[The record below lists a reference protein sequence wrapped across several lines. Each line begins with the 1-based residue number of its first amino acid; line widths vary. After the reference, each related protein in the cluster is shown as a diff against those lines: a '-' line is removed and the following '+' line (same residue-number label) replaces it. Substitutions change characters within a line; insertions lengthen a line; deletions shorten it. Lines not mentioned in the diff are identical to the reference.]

1 MSAVSTEEK
10 LRLVLHGL
18 LDSDCKL
25 VDDTYLEKLINHI
38 PANISSPGNSNWSA
52 SGGLCLEWLHQ
63 VQESWQ
69 LVPPH
74 PSLMAFAV
82 RLLAVLANDEQRFT
96 FLQKMNTVSI
106 FCQKMKLQ
114 NNKNVSLNL
123 AYTLLL
129 SSVTQH
135 SEGRKWVVANGLW
148 KDVINFC
155 LTDSSIYVA
164 REGQKFITSLFSD
177 LLKDG
182 TPGVAVA
189 EEILRSAMTP
199 VLIGKNS
206 LTIDMK
212 SKQDKMLPSLG
223 ILCYV
228 FEASVDVKS
237 LAVLCGF
244 INKYSLETVAWSLLN
259 GSLDN
264 IFVGQVSKFLALL
277 YFVLFKYKA
286 SSSGHITLEHVKE
299 IDASIV
305 NLLSVLFAKGFV
317 RNALKIIVQSHF
329 QWHEFNKIIQIDPEA
344 RKHEFENQLLALLVG
359 PVISILSRTT
369 LSHEYFD
376 EFCTKLCG
384 LMHQE
389 TVRAVYAIK
398 KMLRDQPNS
407 HEVAHMAVLSIL
419 QIKDVMDKDK
429 AVVVFQVLM
438 YSLKEF
444 VPESVECLP
453 GYTIDTYDFPIEYP
467 ELLSTVLEAL
477 FMLITNFHIVWSQ
490 SVESICIFTFLSILI
505 PNPNLSCRDAVQA
518 LKLMREVIVSFMP
531 PNLALLVVP
540 AKDSSINSL
549 GPVLRHRLHDVNW
562 EVRDS
567 ALEVL
572 RNVVIISEIKFPVFQ
587 EHLLEHELIGLVVAM
602 SIDDAESYVRA
613 SAINCLCHMVKI
625 ERYWAECLYAQDLSG
640 KMTNILQKD
649 TEGIVRKEAAA
660 LMTELYEH
668 NKLRKELLPTV
679 YSTMSAAAL
688 GDLHWEVQVNALNF
702 WEKVIDRAMA
712 NQGMIDG
719 AFPPVTFSKENRKI
733 VTLTEKEIQSRLR
746 KVLAEL
752 SQIGCLQVLLVLIQD
767 CNMRV
772 VCKAASVITSI
783 SKSLSE
789 HNLLSPAAKELPD
802 LVMSSCTETFPDM
815 PVNRVQGP
823 RFASNSEVDSSPTT
837 PQRHK
842 METSTSVINA
852 IVQESDM
859 KLLQDVYRNKLSA
872 PHAPQPPPHRVTTIC
887 SSVSPED
894 FLNALGTLNIKKMI
908 QEKNRWLEYY
918 SDDFGSLLD
927 DILASNGTKE
937 YNAIDC
943 Y

>member
-1 MSAVSTEEK
+1 MSAVNTEEK

-18 LDSDCKL
+18 LNSDCKL
-25 VDDTYLEKLINHI
+25 VDDTYLEKLLSHI
-38 PANISSPGNSNWSA
+38 PAIVGSSENGNWST

-69 LVPPH
+69 LLPPH
-74 PSLMAFAV
+74 PSLMAFAL
-82 RLLAVLANDEQRFT
+82 RLLAVLTHDEQRFT

-123 AYTLLL
+123 AYTILL
-129 SSVTQH
+129 SSVIQH
-135 SEGRKWVVANGLW
+135 KEGRRWVLANGLW

-155 LTDSSIYVA
+155 LSDASIYVA
-164 REGQKFITSLFSD
+164 REGQKFVADLFSN

-182 TPGVAVA
+182 TPGVAAV
-189 EEILRSAMTP
+189 EEIMRYAMNP
-199 VLIGKNS
+199 VLIGRNS
-206 LTIDMK
+206 FAVDVK
-212 SKQDKMLPSLG
+212 SKQDKMLPSIG
-223 ILCYV
+223 IMCYV
-228 FEASVDVKS
+228 FETSMDVRN
-237 LAVLCGF
+237 LAVLCGI

-264 IFVGQVSKFLALL
+264 IFVAQVSRFLALL

-305 NLLSVLFAKGFV
+305 NLLSALFAKGFV

-329 QWHEFNKIIQIDPEA
+329 QWHEFIKIIQIDPEA
-344 RKHEFENQLLALLVG
+344 RKHEFENQLLALQVG
-359 PVISILSRTT
+359 PILAILSSTT
-369 LSHEYFD
+369 ISHEYFD
-376 EFCTKLCG
+376 EFCTKLTG

-444 VPESVECLP
+444 MPPSVQCLP
-453 GYTIDTYDFPIEYP
+453 GYTIDSYDFPIEYP

-477 FMLITNFHIVWSQ
+477 MMLITNFHIVWSQ
-490 SVESICIFTFLSILI
+490 SVESICIFTFLSILLQ
-505 PNPNLSCRDAVQA
+505 NPNLSCRDAVQA
-518 LKLMREVIVSFMP
+518 LKLMGEVLVSFMP

-540 AKDSSINSL
+540 VKDSSINNL
-549 GPVLRHRLHDVNW
+549 GPVVRQRLHDVNW

-572 RNVVIISEIKFPVFQ
+572 RNVVTISEIKFPVFQ
-587 EHLLEHELIGLVVAM
+587 DHLLEHELIGLVVAM

-625 ERYWAECLYAQDLSG
+625 ERFWAECLFAQDLSG
-640 KMTNILQKD
+640 KMTNILKKD

-668 NKLRKELLPTV
+668 DKLRKEILPVV

-688 GDLHWEVQVNALNF
+688 GDLYWEVQVNALTF
-702 WEKVIDRAMA
+702 WEKVIDRAMV

-719 AFPPVTFSKENRKI
+719 AFPSVTFSKENRKI

-746 KVLAEL
+746 KVLSEL

-789 HNLLSPAAKELPD
+789 HDLLSPAAKHLPD
-802 LVMSSCTETFPDM
+802 LVMSSCTERFPDM
-815 PVNRVQGP
+815 PASRVQGP
-823 RFASNSEVDSSPTT
+823 RFASNSEVDSIPTT
-837 PQRHK
+837 PQKRQT
-842 METSTSVINA
+842 ETSASVINS
-852 IVQESDM
+852 IVQQSDM
-859 KLLQDVYRNKLSA
+859 KLLQDVYRSKLSV
-872 PHAPQPPPHRVTTIC
+872 PHPFDHRVTTIC

-894 FLNALGTLNIKKMI
+894 FLHALGTLNIQKMI

-927 DILASNGTKE
+927 DILASNEAKE